1 MANETVVEIGNYES
15 RMFEL
20 HGINRKEYDD
30 VRHYYRPAG
39 FENELIGIQIVC
51 RGGLTLTEVMGKRVE
66 AKIGQGKYVVGSTN
80 YPRTKLTIYRVTE
93 APATDTLNN
102 ILRRAPRRIVGRN
115 QGHRGAKEQ
124 RREHNPRTQAGD
136 D

>member
-1 MANETVVEIGNYES
+1 MANETVVEIGILDAKI
-15 RMFEL
+15 FER
-20 HGINRKEYDD
+20 HGINRNEYED
-30 VRHYYRPAG
+30 VRNYYRPAG

-66 AKIGQGKYVVGSTN
+66 AKVGQGKYVVGSTT
-80 YPRTKLTIYRVTE
+80 YPRTKLTIYRVTD

-124 RREHNPRTQAGD
+124 Q
-136 D
+136 